1 MEPLL
6 SPFPYDDVANKI
18 DMSLAIGLLVG
29 FEREWAGKEVG
40 VRTFAIIALLGTLS
54 MVLDPSLMMASSA
67 GVFLIVALLNTQTL
81 IKDRSLELTTSAAM
95 IMMLMLGALVGKGHY
110 FTSAT
115 SAILLT
121 MLLAWKVELAR
132 FADALKPDEIR
143 GAVLLGLLTFVV
155 YPLLPNRFIDS
166 LQLINPRQSWV
177 TIVAIAGIGFV
188 NYVLLRVYST
198 KGLYYAAILGGMVN
212 STATVVELSASLK
225 KERSALLGQAEAI
238 LLLTNIAMFL
248 RNLVLLGLFSRPSV
262 GDAFLPLTVMS
273 GVSVLVAWN
282 DRDIASGGTPPK
294 LELSSPV
301 SVRRIA
307 KFGSLFLLLACVGTL
322 AQRYFGN
329 RGFLVV
335 SVLGGLVS
343 SASTTATAAQLAM
356 VGQISSE
363 TAGISVVLTAISS
376 ALVNLPLVYQQTQ
389 NAQLTKRLA
398 LITGS
403 ICCLGLAVMLLTY
416 WLHHHNG

>member
-18 DMSLAIGLLVG
+18 AMSLAIGLLVG

-81 IKDRSLELTTSAAM
+81 ITDRSLELTTSAAM
-95 IMMLMLGALVGKGHY
+95 MMMLMLGALVGKGHY

-282 DRDIASGGTPPK
+282 DRDIASGSTPK

-335 SVLGGLVS
+335 SVLGGLIS

-389 NAQLTKRLA
+389 NVQLTKRLA

>member
-18 DMSLAIGLLVG
+18 AMSLAIGLLVG
-29 FEREWAGKEVG
+29 FEREWAEKEVG

-54 MVLDPSLMMASSA
+54 MILDPGLMVACLG
-67 GVFLIVALLNTQTL
+67 GVLLIVVLLNTQTL
-81 IKDRSLELTTSAAM
+81 LQDRSLELTTSAAL
-95 IMMLMLGALVGKGHY
+95 IMMFILGTLVGKGHY

-155 YPLLPNRFIDS
+155 YPLLPNHFIDS
-166 LQLINPRQSWV
+166 LQLINPRQAWV

-248 RNLVLLGLFSRPSV
+248 RNLVLLGIFSRPSV
-262 GDAFLPLTVMS
+262 ADAFLPLTVMS
-273 GVSVLVAWN
+273 GVSVLVAWT
-282 DRDIASGGTPPK
+282 DRDIAGNNSPK

-301 SVRRIA
+301 SMRRIA
-307 KFGSLFLLLACVGTL
+307 KFGSLFLLLACIGTL

-329 RGFLVV
+329 LGFLVV
-335 SVLGGLVS
+335 SVMGGLVS

-356 VGQISSE
+356 TGQISAE
-363 TAGISVVLTAISS
+363 TAGMSVVLTAISS

-389 NAQLTKRLA
+389 DVQLTRRLS
-398 LITGS
+398 LITGG
-403 ICCLGLAVMLLTY
+403 ICCLGLAVLLATY
-416 WLHHHNG
+416 WLHHHGL